1 MAICAW
7 ILLAR
12 DADGSLRGE
21 QTGSAGRFVVYP
33 LSLKWLAVVPRT
45 PKLIAAFS
53 VLGVGV
59 CLAWPWRRDR
69 TTVVAPPVAPATV
82 APTAAPA
89 AAKDLMATSP
99 NATPSPA
106 STPGSIAP
114 PEQNPFASVSLQAQ
128 PHTTAKPPIGDDIAP
143 LPFALAPLP
152 EAATTPTERTHV
164 VHAGDSLESLAARYL
179 GDEARAL
186 ELFDLNRSV
195 LENPHLL
202 PIGAE
207 LAIPASPESAATA
220 QAH

>member
-1 MAICAW
+1 MA
-7 ILLAR
+7 
-12 DADGSLRGE
+12 
-21 QTGSAGRFVVYP
+21 
-33 LSLKWLAVVPRT
+33 LSLEWRFAVVPRT

-69 TTVVAPPVAPATV
+69 TAIVVPSVAPATV
-82 APTAAPA
+82 APAASPA
-89 AAKDLMATSP
+89 PDRLVTSP
-99 NATPSPA
+99 NVTPPPTSA
-106 STPGSIAP
+106 SGLAAP

-152 EAATTPTERTHV
+152 EVETTPTKRTHV
-164 VHAGDSLESLAARYL
+164 VHAGDSLESLAERYL

-207 LAIPASPESAATA
+207 LAIPENPEARATA
-220 QAH
+220 QAN